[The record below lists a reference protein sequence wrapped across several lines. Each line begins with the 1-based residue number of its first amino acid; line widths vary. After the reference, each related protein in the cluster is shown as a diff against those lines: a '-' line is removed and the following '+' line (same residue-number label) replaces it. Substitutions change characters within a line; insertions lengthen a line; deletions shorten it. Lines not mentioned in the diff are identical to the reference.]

1 MSATEETKAHFL
13 ASHGALHPR
22 PERVRDP
29 LFQRSAFFD
38 PRDLVQVR
46 YESLRRHLIDGRSV
60 AAVCRMYGMSRQTF
74 YHFAHAFQQQGL
86 PGLLPRKRGPKRARK
101 VTDEIVAYIAA
112 ERVNSGRTLRQLT
125 ADVHRKFGV
134 RVHRR
139 SLERGLARREKKRR

>member
-13 ASHGALHPR
+13 ASHGALHPH

-46 YESLRRHLIDGRSV
+46 YELLRRHLIDGRSV
-60 AAVCRMYGMSRQTF
+60 AEACRMYGMSRQMF
-74 YHFAHAFQQQGL
+74 YHLARAFQQQGF

-101 VTDEIVAYIAA
+101 VTDEIVAYVAA
-112 ERVNSGRTLRQLT
+112 ERANCGRTPRQLA
-125 ADVHRKFGV
+125 ADVHREFGV
-134 RVHRR
+134 WVHHR
-139 SLERGLARREKKRR
+139 SLERGLARQEKKRR